1 MENSASQCHSEL
13 TDALLSHPLWQDE
26 LCTGGYPGAGVL
38 MDKIISSPIVED
50 VLMRNDD
57 EFYLNIWWVDGDE
70 EDVVS
75 FQHTDKHRVLL
86 VGMLEIL
93 ARSVDPIERVVGDS
107 K

>member
-1 MENSASQCHSEL
+1 MENSALQCRSEL
-13 TDALLSHPLWQDE
+13 TDTLLSHPLWQDE
-26 LCTGGYPGAGVL
+26 LCTGEYPGAGVL

-57 EFYLNIWWVDGDE
+57 EFYLNIWWADGDE

-75 FQHTDKHRVLL
+75 FQHADKHRVLL

-93 ARSVDPIERVVGDS
+93 ARSVDPVERVVGDS